1 MCIVWSQMFLIL
13 TPKNTKLSD
22 VFFFFLPTLFLK
34 NETQTSKKV
43 QNSFYTKSKSHTKIQ

>member
-22 VFFFFLPTLFLK
+22 VFFFLPTLFLK

>member
-22 VFFFFLPTLFLK
+22 VFFFLPTLLLK
-34 NETQTSKKV
+34 NETQTSKKSSE
-43 QNSFYTKSKSHTKIQ
+43 QFLH

>member
-22 VFFFFLPTLFLK
+22 MFFLPTLFLK
-34 NETQTSKKV
+34 NETQTSKKSSE
-43 QNSFYTKSKSHTKIQ
+43 QFLH

>member
-22 VFFFFLPTLFLK
+22 VFFFFWPTLFLK
-34 NETQTSKKV
+34 NETQTSKKSSE
-43 QNSFYTKSKSHTKIQ
+43 QFLH

>member
-1 MCIVWSQMFLIL
+1 MFLIL

-22 VFFFFLPTLFLK
+22 MFFFLPTLFLK